1 MRDYI
6 KSDQNELKI
15 SICGKLIQIMKY
27 IDVMVEKY
35 LQVQW
40 NNSQGL
46 VSFMVVI
53 SLALEVQ
60 YRRSNLEE

>member
-15 SICGKLIQIMKY
+15 SICGNLIQIMKY